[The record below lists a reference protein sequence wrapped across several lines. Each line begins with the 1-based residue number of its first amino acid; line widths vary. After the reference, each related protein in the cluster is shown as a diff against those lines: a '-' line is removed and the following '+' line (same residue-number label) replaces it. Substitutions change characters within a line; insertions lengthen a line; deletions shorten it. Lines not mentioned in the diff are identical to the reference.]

1 MQVIAFV
8 VKNKSIDLKW
18 LVFQSAYEVSC
29 RARTMEVFFIYKN
42 DSPQKLVPPRCFFI
56 EQPRQQ

>member
-8 VKNKSIDLKW
+8 VVNKSADLKW

-42 DSPQKLVPPRCFFI
+42 NSPQNWFPRVAFL
-56 EQPRQQ
+56 